1 MIRRKGR
8 LRFPCE
14 RCGRKFERFGREKL
28 CVPCR
33 DKAIRIPRSQKMT
46 LETRLVKEKLR
57 RILKMRGIK
66 MTMNKNEISLFGDKR
81 YE

>member
-14 RCGRKFERFGREKL
+14 RCGKKFERFGREKL
-28 CVPCR
+28 CGNCR
-33 DKAIRIPRSQKMT
+33 TNALKIPRTNKMT

-57 RILKMRGIK
+57 RLLTARGLKMSL
-66 MTMNKNEISLFGDKR
+66 NKNELKEMGL
-81 YE
+81 